1 MEIQLVLLF
10 GFTLASICVSAGE
23 PDHSNANIENRANL
37 SQQAF
42 LAWCSRVAITTREQA
57 ISGGVAV
64 SVANGLEKQSFQ
76 RCISLFKR

>member
-1 MEIQLVLLF
+1 MEIPLVLLL
-10 GFTLASICVSAGE
+10 GIIIASITGAAGATGH
-23 PDHSNANIENRANL
+23 PNATMENRPNL

-57 ISGGVAV
+57 ISSGVAV